1 MSEKINQNF
10 KVWSESPFDKDTKEE
25 TIKLLESN
33 NYIVESFQEDLV
45 GIKF

>member
-25 TIKLLESN
+25 TIKILGG
-33 NYIVESFQEDLV
+33 VEKYNDFIDK
-45 GIKF
+45 IKEQVE